1 MAQRTRGLIAG
12 ISKQALPLS
21 DGTEDYGALVQE
33 IGDARFVLL
42 GEASHGTHEFY
53 RARAEITKRLIRE
66 KGFTAVAVEADW
78 PDALLVNRYVRGGK
92 PLASGRTL
100 ESFTRFPS
108 WMWRNADVLEFVHWL
123 RAHNDRVRDP
133 LKKAGFYGLDLY
145 SAIPPP
151 IEGDDGAV
159 PSRAGEIDGQ
169 RGPSLALLIDEQQ
182 KRLERNSTAYFEA
195 VYKGHSQSW
204 NLRERHMIETMEA
217 LVTHHDF
224 AIREGKS
231 KAPPVKMVVWE
242 HNSHV
247 GDARATQMGRHGE
260 LSLGQLMRERY
271 PNETFLVG
279 FTTYRGTVIAASGW
293 GAKAEKKLVR
303 PAHPDSFE
311 ATFHEVGLPRFM
323 LSMRRA
329 ADVLGDPRLERAIG
343 AVYIPEAE
351 LENHYFLANL
361 PQQFDAVI
369 HIDET
374 KALVPLDAR
383 AA

>member
-159 PSRAGEIDGQ
+159 PGWR
-169 RGPSLALLIDEQQ
+169 PSGA
-182 KRLERNSTAYFEA
+182 A
-195 VYKGHSQSW
+195 V
-204 NLRERHMIETMEA
+204 
-217 LVTHHDF
+217 
-224 AIREGKS
+224 
-231 KAPPVKMVVWE
+231 
-242 HNSHV
+242 
-247 GDARATQMGRHGE
+247 
-260 LSLGQLMRERY
+260 
-271 PNETFLVG
+271 
-279 FTTYRGTVIAASGW
+279 
-293 GAKAEKKLVR
+293 
-303 PAHPDSFE
+303 
-311 ATFHEVGLPRFM
+311 
-323 LSMRRA
+323 
-329 ADVLGDPRLERAIG
+329 
-343 AVYIPEAE
+343 
-351 LENHYFLANL
+351 
-361 PQQFDAVI
+361 
-369 HIDET
+369 
-374 KALVPLDAR
+374 
-383 AA
+383 